1 MMCRGLQSIS
11 VLTNL
16 RHLNLSD
23 TATTDHGMCCLA
35 RMKRLKYLNLS
46 HSGVPSACH
55 ANPVLRGF
63 KVLHPPKVLSSF
75 VASGPRTPF
84 WSGDWRCH
92 ANDSQA
98 CPTWSMKGCR
108 PPSATLSLMHHAA

>member
-46 HSGVPSACH
+46 HSGTPPARH
-55 ANPVLRGF
+55 EGVLTF
-63 KVLHPPKVLSSF
+63 I
-75 VASGPRTPF
+75 
-84 WSGDWRCH
+84 
-92 ANDSQA
+92 
-98 CPTWSMKGCR
+98 
-108 PPSATLSLMHHAA
+108 